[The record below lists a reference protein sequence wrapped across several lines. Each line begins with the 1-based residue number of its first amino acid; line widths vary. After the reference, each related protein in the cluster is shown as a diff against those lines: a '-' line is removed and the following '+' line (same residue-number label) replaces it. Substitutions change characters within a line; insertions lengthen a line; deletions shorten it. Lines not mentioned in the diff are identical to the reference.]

1 LRFLDLHFQLLMLAG
16 KVELFQGDTSTGGK
30 RMAWLILIIAGLFEV
45 GWAVGLKYS
54 DGLTRLWPSLA
65 TGAALILSMGLL
77 AIAMKSL
84 PLGTAYTVW
93 TGIGAIGT
101 VILGIVLFGEP
112 ASVIRLGCIT
122 LILAGIIGLKFAS
135 TTPEL
140 AVPADALKQDE

>member
-1 LRFLDLHFQLLMLAG
+1 
-16 KVELFQGDTSTGGK
+16 
-30 RMAWLILIIAGLFEV
+30 
-45 GWAVGLKYS
+45 
-54 DGLTRLWPSLA
+54 
-65 TGAALILSMGLL
+65 
-77 AIAMKSL
+77 
-84 PLGTAYTVW
+84 
-93 TGIGAIGT
+93 

>member
-1 LRFLDLHFQLLMLAG
+1 
-16 KVELFQGDTSTGGK
+16 
-30 RMAWLILIIAGLFEV
+30 
-45 GWAVGLKYS
+45 
-54 DGLTRLWPSLA
+54 
-65 TGAALILSMGLL
+65 
-77 AIAMKSL
+77 MKSL